1 MQDYKDAMKSADVL
15 KKNTVNM
22 VRAAIKQ
29 YEVDQRVTL
38 EDDADIVKIIKKQ
51 VKMRA
56 DALEDFAKAG
66 RDDMVEGYKKE
77 IEILKSYLPEE
88 MGEEEIRAKVR
99 EIAEKLGVEA
109 NMKNMGMLMKSVMA
123 FLAALVR
130 MPARGWLAERAC
142 TRQSS
147 ERGFS
152 LTSASSM
159 VRGWKSAI
167 PPPFGTEAMKLRR
180 PQSGLR
186 ACRTRDLSPIFVVF
200 KMMSRVW
207 WSISTA

>member
-1 MQDYKDAMKSADVL
+1 MGLKEQLMQDYKDAMKSADVL

-56 DALEDFAKAG
+56 DALEDFTKAG

-88 MGEEEIRAKVR
+88 MGEEEIKAKVK
-99 EIAEKLGVEA
+99 EIAEKLEIEA
-109 NMKNMGMLMKSVMA
+109 NMKSMGKLMKSVMA
-123 FLAALVR
+123 ELKDKADGSDVNKAVKEFL
-130 MPARGWLAERAC
+130 
-142 TRQSS
+142 
-147 ERGFS
+147 
-152 LTSASSM
+152 
-159 VRGWKSAI
+159 
-167 PPPFGTEAMKLRR
+167 
-180 PQSGLR
+180 SG
-186 ACRTRDLSPIFVVF
+186 
-200 KMMSRVW
+200 K
-207 WSISTA
+207 